1 MSYVYPLSRNADDD
15 LTGLLVPLLSER
27 LMNWRPMPP
36 QTLRLMILALV
47 SLAAV
52 GIGGVLLRMPAALP
66 AGLLLV
72 GIGVGI
78 VLHTWLRDNPK

>member
-1 MSYVYPLSRNADDD
+1 MPRQ
-15 LTGLLVPLLSER
+15 TPR
-27 LMNWRPMPP
+27 LM
-36 QTLRLMILALV
+36 LLALI
-47 SLAAV
+47 SLVAV
-52 GIGGVLLRMPAALP
+52 GIGGVLLRVPAALP